1 MLAVASKKAASV
13 PQLEEVIQRLNTA
26 EQSLSNAESEIKSLK
41 SLMAAKV
48 SPYSNSST
56 ACHEY

>member
-26 EQSLSNAESEIKSLK
+26 EHSLSNAESEIKSLK

-48 SPYSNSST
+48 SPYRNPST